1 MCSAASHMAVAEW
14 YAAWV
19 TGCILIT
26 VTNDQQSLEGPE
38 LLSALVHEGIT
49 YFRCGVQ
56 TLRAL
61 GDPRGNVYVPVL
73 RIVEGE
79 KRTRVKRRVCSA
91 VLCCVLFCAVLCD
104 SLAASYSPSTASY
117 SLLLT

>member
-1 MCSAASHMAVAEW
+1 MRVVVLQPLTAFYSLVYSLLKHEL
-14 YAAWV
+14 
-19 TGCILIT
+19 TPSQHRHQR
-26 VTNDQQSLEGPE
+26 NRQSLEGPE

-61 GDPRGNVYVPVL
+61 GDPRGNVYVPIL

-79 KRTRVKRRVCSA
+79 KRT
-91 VLCCVLFCAVLCD
+91 
-104 SLAASYSPSTASY
+104 
-117 SLLLT
+117 